1 GARRGPHHQGG
12 LLGPELHLHHA
23 PGPRGHPV
31 PGRGPGRHPG
41 LPGGRGPVPH
51 PVRDRGVP
59 RSPPAVRADPGRHG
73 RRDPHGHQP
82 DLGHGQREEDPRGG
96 GADLAARERRR
107 RALLHGHRRPLQG
120 RARTRPRRDPEV
132 EGDLPGAGGRLRR
145 VQGLHPHPEQ
155 RRREERLRGPAVM
168 DPVIVLIILVALAF
182 DFLNGF
188 HDAANSIATVVS
200 TRVLSPQ
207 KAVLWAAFFNFVAAF
222 VLGTHVAKTMGKGM
236 IDLDVVTREVI
247 LAGLIGAIT
256 WNLVTW
262 YYGLPVSS
270 SHALIGG
277 YAGAA
282 VAKAGPAAILLSG
295 WSKTL
300 MFIVLAPLM
309 GAFLGFFLM
318 VSVTWIFRRWHPFK
332 LDQLFRRLQ
341 LLSAGLYSLGQGGND
356 AQKTMG
362 IITGLL
368 VSSGLLAKFEVPLWV
383 ILISHAAIAL
393 GTMFGGWRIV
403 KTMGTK
409 ITKLQPIGGF
419 CAETAGAITLVGA
432 TLGGI
437 PVSTTH
443 TITGAIIGVGSTRR
457 ISAVKWGVAGRIL
470 WAWILT
476 IPISAAIAALAYL
489 AVSLIH

>member
-1 GARRGPHHQGG
+1 
-12 LLGPELHLHHA
+12 L
-23 PGPRGHPV
+23 
-31 PGRGPGRHPG
+31 
-41 LPGGRGPVPH
+41 
-51 PVRDRGVP
+51 
-59 RSPPAVRADPGRHG
+59 SF
-73 RRDPHGHQP
+73 
-82 DLGHGQREEDPRGG
+82 DLG
-96 GADLAARERRR
+96 
-107 RALLHGHRRPLQG
+107 
-120 RARTRPRRDPEV
+120 V
-132 EGDLPGAGGRLRR
+132 
-145 VQGLHPHPEQ
+145 VF
-155 RRREERLRGPAVM
+155 
-168 DPVIVLIILVALAF
+168 IILVALTF

-222 VLGTHVAKTMGKGM
+222 VMGTAVAKTMGKGM
-236 IDLDVVTREVI
+236 IDISVVNQHVI
-247 LAGLIGAIT
+247 LAGLIGAIA
-256 WNLVTW
+256 WNLFTW

-270 SHALIGG
+270 SHALMGG

-282 VAKAGPAAILLSG
+282 VARAGIGAILFSG
-295 WSKTL
+295 WTKTL
-300 MFIVLAPLM
+300 IFIVLAPLM
-309 GAFLGFFLM
+309 GAFLGFALM

-341 LLSAGLYSLGQGGND
+341 LVSAGLYSLGHGGND

-368 VSSGLLAKFEVPLWV
+368 VTAGYHKGFEIPFWV
-383 ILISHAAIAL
+383 IIICHAAIAL

-419 CAETAGAITLVGA
+419 SAETAGAITLFTA
-432 TLGGI
+432 THLGI

-443 TITGAIIGVGSTRR
+443 TITGAIIGVGATRR
-457 ISAVKWGVAGRIL
+457 ISAVKWGVAGTIL

-476 IPISAAIAALAYL
+476 IPLAAL
-489 AVSLIH
+489 VSAISYVMIRAATGS